1 MSFIKRVRMKTS
13 DKFEVEYYHELPVI
27 KWFKQNEGLVLSDKL
42 TIISGEN
49 GQGKSTFIEALAVAM
64 GMNAEGGSQ
73 QFNFATKATHSQLS
87 EQLVVH
93 KTGRLPRLKYFLRA
107 ESYYNLASE
116 IEKLAVGG
124 YGDKSLHQQSHGEG
138 VMALIEHRF
147 EAQGLYFFDEPEAGL
162 SPARQMTLLRVF
174 DELLKEGSQL
184 VVATHSPILL
194 AHPEALIYQFG
205 EEGISEVG
213 YRETSCFDDMR
224 VFIENPERMV
234 HYLLED

>member
-1 MSFIKRVRMKTS
+1 MSFVRQVRLKS
-13 DKFEVEYYHELPVI
+13 LEGFEPDYYHELPII
-27 KWFKQNEGLVLSDKL
+27 KWLEQHDGLCLSEKL

-64 GMNAEGGSQ
+64 GINPEGGSQ
-73 QFNFATKATHSQLS
+73 NFDFSTKATHSQLS
-87 EQLVVH
+87 EQLVIH
-93 KTGRLPRLKYFLRA
+93 KTGRVPKLKYFLRA

-116 IEKLAVGG
+116 IDNLAVGG
-124 YGDKSLHQQSHGEG
+124 YGNQRLHQQSHGEG

-147 EAQGLYFFDEPEAGL
+147 EAKGLYLFDEPEAGL

-174 DELLKEGSQL
+174 DQLMKEGSQL

-194 AHPEALIYQFG
+194 AHPEALVYQLNENGVSQVAYHETTCFQDMSVFMRD
-205 EEGISEVG
+205 SEQ
-213 YRETSCFDDMR
+213 
-224 VFIENPERMV
+224 MV